1 MKTLRQFAAEPD
13 TLSTRTGWYLTDLVV
28 ARGKQDLFTRQSP
41 QKLAT
46 LGEQALVES
55 ALSSN
60 RIEWVEV
67 DQSRVARLLFCRP
80 ALRDRDK
87 KEVRGCRDALKL
99 IHELSANLGV
109 SEKPITQPHK
119 LCRGGFWDA
128 WACKEKD
135 EDIIQTYADGRS
147 RVRFNTVPATSE
159 VVG

>member
-1 MKTLRQFAAEPD
+1 MMTQREFAAEPG
-13 TLSTRTGWYLTDLVV
+13 TLPTQTGRYLTDLVE

-46 LGEQALVES
+46 LGGQALVAS
-55 ALSSN
+55 AFSSN

-67 DQSRVARLLFCRP
+67 DHWRVARLLFCRP
-80 ALRDRDK
+80 ALGDRDEE
-87 KEVRGCRDALKL
+87 EVRGCRDALKL

-109 SEKPITQPHK
+109 SEKTITRPHK
-119 LCRGGFWDA
+119 PCRGGFWDA
-128 WACKEKD
+128 GACKEKD

-147 RVRFNTVPATSE
+147 RVRFNTVTASSE